1 MNIIQVKNTWPCDV
15 IFPKSKT
22 TCFLCEIIL
31 PKGIGLHSYSF
42 FVLNNYTVAVF
53 INDEVSVNTKT
64 GSLVFFD
71 AKIQAC
77 INVDLILK

>member
-1 MNIIQVKNTWPCDV
+1 MKQPSN
-15 IFPKSKT
+15 
-22 TCFLCEIIL
+22 L
-31 PKGIGLHSYSF
+31 PKGIGLHSYSL
-42 FVLNNYTVAVF
+42 FVLNSYIVAVF